1 MTEATGGSI
10 KLQFDTAV
18 PKGGSTIPE
27 TETRTVICQGCSR
40 PITSTYYDVSGRSTC
55 AECRTRI
62 GTMMETPTGVGPF
75 LMATIF
81 GIGAG
86 IAGAIVY
93 YGVIALTDFE
103 IGIVA
108 ILIGWMVGYAVRKGA
123 GGGGRR
129 YQVLAIALTYFAV
142 ALAYTPIVVKGAI
155 DASRARKT
163 AAAAAAARPRGTDVE
178 AAPQADVE
186 AAPQVDIEAA
196 DAAPHRSPLVA
207 LLFLLGLIAALPVI
221 VVIGGLPSGLISAA
235 IIFFGMQQAWKMT
248 GSSGLVITGPY
259 RVGARPAASA

>member
-1 MTEATGGSI
+1 
-10 KLQFDTAV
+10 
-18 PKGGSTIPE
+18 
-27 TETRTVICQGCSR
+27 
-40 PITSTYYDVSGRSTC
+40 
-55 AECRTRI
+55 
-62 GTMMETPTGVGPF
+62 MMETPTGMGPF

-93 YGVIALTDFE
+93 YAVIALTNFE

-142 ALAYTPIVVKGAI
+142 ALAYTPIVVKAAF

-163 AAAAAAARPRGTDVE
+163 AITSAAARPRSTGTE
-178 AAPQADVE
+178 AAPTEAAATEAAATE
-186 AAPQVDIEAA
+186 AAPTEDASQVDIE
-196 DAAPHRSPLVA
+196 DAAARPHRSPVVA
-207 LLFLLGLIAALPVI
+207 LLFLFGLIAALPVMI
-221 VVIGGLPSGLISAA
+221 VIGGLPSGLISAA

-248 GSSGLVITGPY
+248 GAPGLVITGPY
-259 RVGARPAASA
+259 RVGTRPAAAV